1 MMLSS
6 FHWEKV
12 LSFNMFLLIHV
23 SFKHV
28 HTVVFHSFP
37 EVFSLKH
44 ESLNWQKIWIHMFGC
59 RNWSKTCL
67 DLDAVWFSTL
77 AALAVQCWKSD
88 IIIGYL
94 CSLVLSAGG
103 QTLSIYYNLIVALVQ
118 FKYSCFLSGRQPVC
132 VWVFYWLSVLFNTN
146 YFTLVL
152 LFSKL
157 LGGCHHSCNMCYT
170 EWREAWSA
178 EKVI

>member
-1 MMLSS
+1 
-6 FHWEKV
+6 
-12 LSFNMFLLIHV
+12 
-23 SFKHV
+23 
-28 HTVVFHSFP
+28 
-37 EVFSLKH
+37 
-44 ESLNWQKIWIHMFGC
+44 MFGC

-132 VWVFYWLSVLFNTN
+132 VCVSVL
-146 YFTLVL
+146 LVVCL
-152 LFSKL
+152 VQYKLFYTCITIQQVAWWMPSQL
-157 LGGCHHSCNMCYT
+157 QHVLYWMEGGMVSWKSNIMAKSYVCQDAGVEWSMAQNMEDHGRMDGWVGGWME
-170 EWREAWSA
+170 EW
-178 EKVI
+178 VDG